1 MQHFQS
7 LDPLHLQDAW
17 ITIGSFDGVHLGH
30 QKIVNQLTRQ
40 AHAQQHTAVVVTFF
54 PHPAVVL
61 GKGAN
66 VGYLTTPEERAE
78 LLGELDVDVVVT
90 LPFTRELASFSAN
103 EFMQR
108 LVDHLGV
115 RHLLV
120 GYDFALGRGR
130 EGNVERLREIGQS
143 LGYTLDV
150 HHPVEAD
157 HTPISSSHIRKL
169 IRAGEVQAA
178 ANLLGRNYK
187 VTGTVVH
194 GDGRGKALGFPTA
207 NLDYWNERVMPANG
221 VYVTWI
227 WIDGIRYPS
236 VSNFGLRPT
245 FDQVPETPLLE
256 GYIIDYA
263 GDLYGKT
270 VELEFITYLRPE
282 LKFDSVAD
290 LIEQMHRDTQKS
302 LEVLQ
307 YER

>member
-7 LDPLHLQDAW
+7 LDPVHLHDAW

-30 QKIVNQLTRQ
+30 QQIVKQLTNQ
-40 AHAQQHTAVVVTFF
+40 AHAHQQTAAVVTFF

-78 LLGELDVDVVVT
+78 LLGEQGVDIVVT
-90 LPFTRELASFSAN
+90 IPFTRELAALSAL
-103 EFMQR
+103 EFMQ
-108 LVDHLGV
+108 LLCEHLGV

-143 LGYTLDV
+143 LDYALQVVD
-150 HHPVEAD
+150 PVKSGSI
-157 HTPISSSHIRKL
+157 PISSSQIRRL
-169 IRAGEVQAA
+169 IRAGEVQDAA
-178 ANLLGRNYK
+178 KLLGRNYK
-187 VTGTVVH
+187 VAGKVVH
-194 GDGRGKALGFPTA
+194 GDGRGTDLGFPTA
-207 NLDYWNERVMPANG
+207 NLEYWNERVMPANG
-221 VYVTWI
+221 VYATWTWI
-227 WIDGIRYPS
+227 NGVRYAS
-236 VSNFGLRPT
+236 VSNLGIRPT
-245 FDQVPETPLLE
+245 FDPVPETPLLE
-256 GYIIDYA
+256 AYVIDFA

-270 VELEFITYLRPE
+270 VDLEFAAYLRPE
-282 LKFDSVAD
+282 LRFTTIDG

-302 LEVLQ
+302 LEVLE

>member
-7 LDPLHLQDAW
+7 LEPLQLPDTW

-30 QKIVNQLTRQ
+30 QKIVKQLTRQ
-40 AHAQQHTAVVVTFF
+40 AHAQQHMAAVVTFF

-61 GKGAN
+61 GKGVN

-78 LLGELDVDVVVT
+78 LLGGLDVDVVVT
-90 LPFTRELASFSAN
+90 LPFTRELAAFSAQ
-103 EFMQR
+103 EFMQL
-108 LVDHLGV
+108 LVNHLGV
-115 RHLLV
+115 HHLLV

-150 HHPVEAD
+150 HDPVESD
-157 HTPISSSHIRKL
+157 HTPISSSQIRRL

-187 VTGTVVH
+187 VAGTVVH

-236 VSNFGLRPT
+236 VSNLGLRPT
-245 FDQVPETPLLE
+245 FDHVPETPLLE
-256 GYIIDYA
+256 AYIIDYA
-263 GDLYGKT
+263 GNLYGKT

-282 LKFDSVAD
+282 LKFNSVAE
-290 LIEQMHRDTQKS
+290 LIEQMHRDTHQS